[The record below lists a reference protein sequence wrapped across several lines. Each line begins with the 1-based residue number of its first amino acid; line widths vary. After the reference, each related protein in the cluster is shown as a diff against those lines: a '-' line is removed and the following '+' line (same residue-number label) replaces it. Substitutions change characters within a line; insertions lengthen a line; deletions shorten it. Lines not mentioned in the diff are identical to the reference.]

1 MKKVITM
8 MLVLGMF
15 ITNVQPTT
23 ISRIKLGSKVP
34 QWTRGK

>member
-1 MKKVITM
+1 MKKVIAM
-8 MLVLGMF
+8 MMILGIF